1 MTEVEQEPDITEIT
15 KDFGEVYRFS
25 KEWETLK
32 SQAQKAFFDEA
43 TRLQAQEKIPR
54 KVIDAPDVEDLIEWA
69 KLYHPGW
76 VIIDVDVEEGKLILE
91 QDPKL
96 MEFVFVNPEDGY
108 TYKRSQTNAAPQ
120 LDDERL
126 FDEDQDLYWEITSWA
141 EPIYTILCDL
151 FRDLGGATDE
161 IPSVEDWL
169 IVTSQGDNLRIVR
182 DQSTWTD
189 DQAARLQKYL
199 VPGKVGVKLEPPRLT
214 KKDDG
219 EEKT

>member
-25 KEWETLK
+25 KEWESLK

-43 TRLQAQEKIPR
+43 TRLQAQGKLPQ

-76 VIIDVDVEEGKLILE
+76 VIIDVDVEGDKLILE

-126 FDEDQDLYWEITSWA
+126 KEEDPELYWNITEWRPDIYSWLKA
-141 EPIYTILCDL
+141 LADDHLPDFDL
-151 FRDLGGATDE
+151 
-161 IPSVEDWL
+161 EDWL
-169 IVTSQGDNLRIVR
+169 SAASIGESIRTFK

-189 DQAARLQKYL
+189 DQASKLQKYL